1 MGPLTKS
8 PRPLSIRPQPIRSAR
23 TETTSSLPGRT
34 VDGQSSS
41 VQGLGN
47 FGFWGLGFWGLE
59 LRVLRLGVQGF
70 GVRGLGFW
78 GLGFRVL
85 RLGFA
90 ALVCRLWDQLPC
102 RCLSSFIGIGRQ
114 VFLHVVQNGIG
125 SQKRKASF
133 PSRSAKW
140 NYRSQKTIHIMAL
153 GTYFHNGTK
162 YGVSWLSAPHVKN
175 GLRSWILGL
184 FLSNR

>member
-47 FGFWGLGFWGLE
+47 F
-59 LRVLRLGVQGF
+59 
-70 GVRGLGFW
+70 GFW